1 MGPAGPG
8 QEGQRAQDTKR
19 LQWGL
24 THNSC
29 LTHASSFLTWVLV
42 GLRWSHILC
51 SRDPMPGEQALG
63 GAGTPGHCED
73 CRCPR
78 GCEGSGD
85 LPFLLACSLPPFS
98 QSSPSFPPGN
108 RWGGQ
113 VTRANAF
120 PEEPWRDRSTDSGEF
135 FAGQDAR
142 AVHFPARRKVLF
154 IQTSPVV
161 HSGSRAQ
168 SLALLKPPPTAGIA
182 A

>member
-1 MGPAGPG
+1 MGPAGSG

-19 LQWGL
+19 LQRGL

-29 LTHASSFLTWVLV
+29 LTHTSSYLTRVLL

-98 QSSPSFPPGN
+98 QSSPFFPPGN
-108 RWGGQ
+108 GWGGQ

-120 PEEPWRDRSTDSGEF
+120 PEDPWRDQNRDSGEF
-135 FAGQDAR
+135 LAGQDPG
-142 AVHFPARRKVLF
+142 AVHLQPEGKC
-154 IQTSPVV
+154 
-161 HSGSRAQ
+161 
-168 SLALLKPPPTAGIA
+168 SLLRSLRWSTVGHGPSHLPC
-182 A
+182 

>member
-1 MGPAGPG
+1 MGPTGPG

-19 LQWGL
+19 QQRGL

-29 LTHASSFLTWVLV
+29 LTHNFSFLTRVPL

-63 GAGTPGHCED
+63 GAGTPGQCED

-78 GCEGSGD
+78 ACEGSGD
-85 LPFLLACSLPPFS
+85 PPFLLACPLPPFS

-120 PEEPWRDRSTDSGEF
+120 PEEPSRGRSRDSGEF
-135 FAGQDAR
+135 LAGQDPG
-142 AVHFPARRKVLF
+142 AVHFAAIRKVLF
-154 IQTSPVV
+154 IQISPVV
-161 HSGSRAQ
+161 RSGSQAQ
-168 SLALLKPPPTAGIA
+168 LLDC
-182 A
+182 